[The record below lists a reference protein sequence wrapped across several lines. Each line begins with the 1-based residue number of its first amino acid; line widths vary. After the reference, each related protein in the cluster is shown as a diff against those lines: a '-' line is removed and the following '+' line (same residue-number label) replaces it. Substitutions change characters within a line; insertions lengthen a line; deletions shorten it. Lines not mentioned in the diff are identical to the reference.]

1 MRKLLKFLFVLML
14 GCFCCACVNTFAIHE
29 LNEKAYK
36 YLENGDNLAAIS
48 RYEASVDLDGEV
60 YESRYNLANAL
71 NLVGRCKDAVE
82 HAKVATN
89 LRPKEPI
96 AYFTL
101 GVVSSCA
108 AEKSLFIEKG
118 GVKKP
123 IKIEELPNYS
133 KIQKEFVDYLNISN
147 NAYEQYLQLVPNS
160 EDAQDVSN
168 IININKGKIE
178 KATKAPEKNKFS
190 AYNYYGRY

>member
-36 YLENGDNLAAIS
+36 YMENGDNLAAIS
-48 RYEASVDLDGEV
+48 RYEASVDLDGEI

-71 NLVGRCKDAVE
+71 NMVGKCDEAVE
-82 HAKVATN
+82 HAKVATT
-89 LRPKEPI
+89 LKPKEPI
-96 AYFTL
+96 AHFTL
-101 GVVSSCA
+101 GVVCGCA
-108 AEKSLFIEKG
+108 ADKLLFLDKN
-118 GVKKP
+118 GVKTPLKVEDLVNHA
-123 IKIEELPNYS
+123 K
-133 KIQKEFVDYLNISN
+133 KQQQFVEYLNMAN

-168 IININKGKIE
+168 IINVNKSKIE
-178 KATKAPEKNKFS
+178 KATQIPNKKQFGT
-190 AYNYYGRY
+190 YNYYGNY